1 MAGGETLVG
10 GEARLFERMGERV
23 MADVME
29 QRGELDLQLLG
40 HTAGKMVRTQ
50 RVLKPGVCGPRVNEK
65 CVTELQHVPQP
76 LERRRVDDRERLR
89 VEADVVP
96 ERVANDL
103 ELTQVFGP
111 ASRTLAGTRSVNCS
125 KFFRKRAVSF
135 FAWVSYAAGSFHV
148 ARGSSS
154 ARSEEHTSELQSR
167 PHLVCRLLLEK
178 KKNWRTVND

>member
-50 RVLKPGVCGPRVNEK
+50 CVLKPGVCGPRVNEK
-65 CVTELQHVPQP
+65 CVTELPDVPQT

-89 VEADVVP
+89 LEGDVVP
-96 ERVANDL
+96 EPAANGL
-103 ELTQVFGP
+103 ELDPGLRP
-111 ASRTLAGTRSVNCS
+111 ASRTLSRTSLGNCS
-125 KFFRKRAVSF
+125 NVFRDT
-135 FAWVSYAAGSFHV
+135 AGSF
-148 ARGSSS
+148 
-154 ARSEEHTSELQSR
+154 L
-167 PHLVCRLLLEK
+167 
-178 KKNWRTVND
+178 

>member
-65 CVTELQHVPQP
+65 CVTELPDVPQT

-89 VEADVVP
+89 LEADVVP
-96 ERVANDL
+96 ERGARPPAGGARFIAGVL
-103 ELTQVFGP
+103 FRSRRCPTPYGPPVQPVLTSQH
-111 ASRTLAGTRSVNCS
+111 RTSCRAMRSPSILA
-125 KFFRKRAVSF
+125 
-135 FAWVSYAAGSFHV
+135 
-148 ARGSSS
+148 
-154 ARSEEHTSELQSR
+154 
-167 PHLVCRLLLEK
+167 
-178 KKNWRTVND
+178 